1 MNCAPFTINSQVIE
15 AVEYP
20 ENNTSYQWTFYNA
33 FDNSAVQN
41 GSGPQP
47 PSFTMDN
54 PGDSIIVELIVTN
67 DFECAADTTYMSF
80 YNWKQPD
87 VSFSVDDVCLGRY

>member
-1 MNCAPFTINSQVIE
+1 MYPDPIAEIEDAFSDTLNPFTINSQVIV

-41 GSGPQP
+41 GSGSQP
-47 PSFTMDN
+47 PSFTMNN

-67 DFECAADTTYMSF
+67 DFLNVLPIQHT
-80 YNWKQPD
+80 
-87 VSFSVDDVCLGRY
+87 